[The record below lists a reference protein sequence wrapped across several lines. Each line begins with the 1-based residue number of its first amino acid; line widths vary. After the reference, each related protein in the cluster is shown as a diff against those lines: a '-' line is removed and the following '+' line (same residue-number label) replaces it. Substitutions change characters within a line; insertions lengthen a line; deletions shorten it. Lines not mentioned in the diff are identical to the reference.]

1 MEFLDSAYAVTVLF
15 DKSNLLGNGKVVK
28 EKYFQ
33 TFSYL
38 DPASHP
44 GTFQGQVL
52 SKLEDYSKGTSLNT
66 YSSSLTRTKQ
76 AVALGNMT
84 QGRNLV

>member
-1 MEFLDSAYAVTVLF
+1 MEFLDSGYAVTVLF

-33 TFSYL
+33 TFSYF

-52 SKLEDYSKGTSLNT
+52 SKLEDYSKDTSLN
-66 YSSSLTRTKQ
+66 L
-76 AVALGNMT
+76 LFIPH
-84 QGRNLV
+84 